1 MLPLHRKEFPASKDE
16 LAQALE
22 NSLRQLLGSTQ
33 PLVSVQARAFP
44 FFDEIAVNLDNLK
57 LDSVPSLLAAVP
69 SNARF
74 ACEAGLMTMT
84 ARNLRLRGTPL
95 DVRVEARGVVF
106 DQAQDGNDEV
116 VLAVKRVREGYLQIS
131 VTQLDLEGALGEIA
145 RREGRKAG
153 VAVENL
159 RLAMRARGPRSVS
172 ADIRFQAGKFL
183 LRARIDIS
191 ARIDVDENLVARV
204 FDLKCKGDGAVGSL
218 ACNAIGAHLS
228 RLEGRSFP
236 LKSLPLLG
244 EVQLRDVRISVAD
257 TVQIIADFGSAAA

>member
-57 LDSVPSLLAAVP
+57 LDSVPPLLTGAPANP
-69 SNARF
+69 KF
-74 ACEAGLMTMT
+74 GCEAGLVTMT

-95 DVRVEARGVVF
+95 DARVEARGVVF

-145 RREGRKAG
+145 RREGKKAG
-153 VAVENL
+153 IAVEEL

-191 ARIDVDENLVARV
+191 ARLDIDENLVARV

-218 ACNAIGAHLS
+218 ACGAIGAHLS
-228 RLEGRSFP
+228 RLEGRTFS
-236 LKSLPLLG
+236 LKSLPLG
-244 EVQLRDVRISVAD
+244 EVQLRDVRVAVAD
-257 TVQIIADFGSAAA
+257 TVQIIADFGTAAA